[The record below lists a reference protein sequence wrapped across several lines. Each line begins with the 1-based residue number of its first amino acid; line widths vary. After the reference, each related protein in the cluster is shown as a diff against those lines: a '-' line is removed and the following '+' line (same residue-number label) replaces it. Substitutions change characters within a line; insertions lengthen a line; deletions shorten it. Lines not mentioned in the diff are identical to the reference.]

1 MPTCDVAEKAG
12 RFAQVFAPECSDVT
26 QMTTTPNGPTPRA
39 SLFRLTEHQTTVRR
53 EIGAGVTTF
62 MVMAYIIF
70 VNPAILSFA
79 GVPSGEGKGP
89 PFAQVMVATCFAAA
103 LMTLLM
109 GLVSNRPFALAPG
122 MGLNAVVAYQLVVG
136 MGLTWQE
143 AMGVVLVEGIAITVL
158 VLVGLREA
166 VMQAVPASLKHAIA
180 VGIGCFIFF
189 IGLINGGLVRVP
201 VETIA
206 VVGGAATGQPATPL
220 SLGALGTVSV
230 CVTIFG
236 LAITV
241 LLFARGWQS
250 ALLLGMILTTVL
262 ATALNW
268 LTGGTSLAVGATLPD
283 SLWAMPDL
291 GFLALPGVQGTA
303 GMLVKL
309 GLLSGLLVVFSLM
322 LTDFFDTMGTIIG
335 VSHQMGD
342 VGPTGQVERLRPML
356 LVDSL
361 AAAVGGAVGASSVT
375 TYVESAAG
383 VAAGGRTGLTSVVT
397 AALFA
402 LAMFFAPLAGV
413 IPPQATAP
421 ALLLVGFL
429 MARGLRAIDWSSFA
443 EGFPALVTILV
454 MPLTYSITNGIGGG
468 FISYVAIKVCEGR
481 SRQVHPLLCCT
492 ALAFLLYFALPWLD
506 GQ

>member
-1 MPTCDVAEKAG
+1 
-12 RFAQVFAPECSDVT
+12 
-26 QMTTTPNGPTPRA
+26 MTTTIPNGPSSGA
-39 SLFRLTEHQTTVRR
+39 SLFRLSERQTTVRR

-79 GVPSGEGKGP
+79 GVPSGAGKGP
-89 PFAQVMVATCFAAA
+89 PIAQVMVATCFAAA

-122 MGLNAVVAYQLVVG
+122 MGLNAVVAYQLVMG

-143 AMGVVLVEGIAITVL
+143 AMGVVVVEGTVITLL

-166 VMQAVPASLKHAIA
+166 VMYAVPASLKHAIA

-201 VETIA
+201 VESIA
-206 VVGGAATGQPATPL
+206 IVDGAAAGQPAPPL
-220 SLGALGTVSV
+220 GLGTLGTVPV
-230 CVTIFG
+230 GVTIFG
-236 LAITV
+236 LAVTL

-250 ALLLGMILTTVL
+250 ALLLGMMLTTVL
-262 ATALNW
+262 ATAVNW
-268 LTGGTSLAVGATLPD
+268 LTGGTSLAVGAKLPD

-291 GFLALPGVQGTA
+291 GFLTLPGVQGMA
-303 GMLVKL
+303 GMFAKL
-309 GLLSGLLVVFSLM
+309 GLLSGLLVAFSLM

-335 VSHQMGD
+335 VSHQMGE
-342 VGPTGQVERLRPML
+342 VGTTGQVERLRPML

-375 TYVESAAG
+375 TYIESAAG

-402 LAMFFAPLAGV
+402 LAMFFAPVVGV

-429 MARGLRAIDWSSFA
+429 MARGLRAIDWDEFG
-443 EGFPALVTILV
+443 EGFPALVTILI
-454 MPLTYSITNGIGGG
+454 MPLTYSITNGIGCG
-468 FISYVAIKVCEGR
+468 FISHVAIQTFVGR
-481 SRQVHPLLCCT
+481 GRQIHPLLWCT
-492 ALAFLLYFALPWLD
+492 ALAFLLYFALPWLK

>member
-1 MPTCDVAEKAG
+1 
-12 RFAQVFAPECSDVT
+12 
-26 QMTTTPNGPTPRA
+26 MTTTILNGPSSGA
-39 SLFRLTEHQTTVRR
+39 SLFRLSERQTTVRR

-79 GVPSGEGKGP
+79 GVPSGADKGP
-89 PFAQVMVATCFAAA
+89 PMAQVMVATCFAAA

-122 MGLNAVVAYQLVVG
+122 MGLNAVVAYQLVIG

-143 AMGVVLVEGIAITVL
+143 AMGVVVVEGTVITLL

-166 VMQAVPASLKHAIA
+166 VMYAVPASLKHAIA

-201 VETIA
+201 VESIA
-206 VVGGAATGQPATPL
+206 IVDGAAAGQPAPPL
-220 SLGALGTVSV
+220 GLGTLGTVPV
-230 CVTIFG
+230 GVTIFG
-236 LAITV
+236 SAVTL
-241 LLFARGWQS
+241 LLFARGWPS

-262 ATALNW
+262 ATAVNW
-268 LTGGTSLAVGATLPD
+268 LTGGTSLAVGAKLPD

-291 GFLALPGVQGTA
+291 GFLTLPGVQGMA
-303 GMLVKL
+303 GMFAKL
-309 GLLSGLLVVFSLM
+309 GLLSGLLVAFSLM

-335 VSHQMGD
+335 VSHQLGE

-356 LVDSL
+356 LIDSL

-375 TYVESAAG
+375 TYIESAAG

-397 AALFA
+397 AALFG

-429 MARGLRAIDWSSFA
+429 MARGLRAIDWDEFG
-443 EGFPALVTILV
+443 EGFPALVTILI
-454 MPLTYSITNGIGGG
+454 MPLTYSITNGIGCG
-468 FISYVAIKVCEGR
+468 FISYVAIQTFVGR
-481 SRQVHPLLCCT
+481 GRQIHPLLWCT
-492 ALAFLLYFALPWLD
+492 ALAFLLYFALPCWD
-506 GQ
+506 GR

>member
-1 MPTCDVAEKAG
+1 
-12 RFAQVFAPECSDVT
+12 
-26 QMTTTPNGPTPRA
+26 MTTSIPTDRCPLR
-39 SLFRLTEHQTTVRR
+39 SLFRLSERQTTVRR

-79 GVPSGEGKGP
+79 GMTDWESKGP
-89 PFAQVMVATCFAAA
+89 PFPQVMVATCFASA

-122 MGLNAVVAYQLVVG
+122 MGLNAVVAYQLIIG

-143 AMGVVLVEGIAITVL
+143 AMGVVLVEGLVVTLL

-166 VMQAVPASLKHAIA
+166 VMRAVPASLKHSIA

-206 VVGGAATGQPATPL
+206 VVGGVASGQPATPL
-220 SLGALGTVSV
+220 ALGALGTVSV
-230 CVTIFG
+230 CMTLFG
-236 LAITV
+236 LAVTV
-241 LLFARGWQS
+241 LLSARGWQS

-262 ATALNW
+262 ATAVNS
-268 LTGGTSLAVGATLPD
+268 LTGGASLAVGAQLPE
-283 SLWAMPDL
+283 SLWALPDL

-303 GMLVKL
+303 GMFAKL
-309 GLLSGLLVVFSLM
+309 GLLSGMLVVFSLM
-322 LTDFFDTMGTIIG
+322 LTDFFDTMGTILG
-335 VSHQMGD
+335 VAHQLGD
-342 VGPTGQVERLRPML
+342 VGPAGEVERLRPML
-356 LVDSL
+356 LIDSL
-361 AAAVGGAVGASSVT
+361 AAVAGGAVGASSVT

-383 VAAGGRTGLTSVVT
+383 VAAGGRTGLTSVTT
-397 AALFA
+397 ALLFA
-402 LAMFFAPLAGV
+402 LAMFLAPLAGV

-421 ALLLVGFL
+421 ALILVGFL
-429 MARGLRAIDWSSFA
+429 MARGLRAIDWSSLG

-454 MPLTYSITNGIGGG
+454 MPLTYSITNGIGCG
-468 FISYVAIKVCEGR
+468 FISHVAIQVCEGR
-481 SRQVHPLLCCT
+481 GRQVHPLLWCT
-492 ALAFLLYFALPWLD
+492 AVAFLLYFALPWLETL
-506 GQ
+506 GLRLAAVSVAAG